1 MLKLHLG
8 HIVINAYV
16 MGMLLPFLF
25 GVYWLRFAHGTCH
38 AFCNPLF
45 CYRPIGSHIKPL
57 GSRDVLPNG
66 THLYELVLTYS
77 FHVVSDQ

>member
-1 MLKLHLG
+1 MLKLHLD
-8 HIVINAYV
+8 HIVIDVYV
-16 MGMLLPFLF
+16 MGMLLPSLF
-25 GVYWLRFAHGTCH
+25 GVYWLRFAHGYMSCI
-38 AFCNPLF
+38 LF
-45 CYRPIGSHIKPL
+45 CYRPIGYHIKPL